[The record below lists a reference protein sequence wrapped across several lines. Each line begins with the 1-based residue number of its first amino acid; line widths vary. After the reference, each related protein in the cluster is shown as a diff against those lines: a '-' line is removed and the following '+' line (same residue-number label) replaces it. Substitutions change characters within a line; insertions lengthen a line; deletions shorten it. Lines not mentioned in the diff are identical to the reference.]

1 MFGLVPRKRERMARE
16 LLPWMESPFR
26 LMRREFEPLFNR
38 FLGELP
44 LPALWEPTLGLETE
58 ETEKEYILRA
68 EVPGFELPELV
79 VEVRGELLTVRAEH
93 KEKEAKKVEGEKE
106 IRYAE
111 FERTVMLPPGVEK
124 GKIEARYHTGILE
137 IHLPKGPEVVGR
149 RIEVKT

>member
-1 MFGLVPRKRERMARE
+1 MFGLIPRKRERLARE
-16 LLPWMESPFR
+16 LLPWMERPFR

-44 LPALWEPTLGLETE
+44 LPALWEPTWGLETE

-68 EVPGFELPELV
+68 ELPGFEVPELV
-79 VEVRGELLTVRAEH
+79 VEVHGELLTVRAEH
-93 KEKEAKKVEGEKE
+93 KEAKKVEGEKE
-106 IRYAE
+106 TRYAE

-124 GKIEARYHTGILE
+124 DKIEARYHTGILE
-137 IHLPKGPEVVGR
+137 IYLPKGPEAVGR